1 MKARANKTTIKN
13 LQPFKYSKNFRHRT
27 VIKKVKVIGL
37 ITVVKKKKKSNKAKI
52 TVHIKY
58 TSQILE
64 NDKFNNNLS

>member
-37 ITVVKKKKKSNKAKI
+37 ITVVKKKKSP
-52 TVHIKY
+52 IKQR
-58 TSQILE
+58 SQCT
-64 NDKFNNNLS
+64 